1 MTVSTEVDHNDYTGN
16 GVTTSFPYTFRI
28 FHKSDLVVQVVDL
41 NENITELI
49 LDTDY
54 TVTGAG
60 GYSGGNVILMAAL
73 ANGYQIS
80 ISRELPVTQET
91 DLRNQG
97 KFFAEVHEDAFDKL
111 TMLIQQVR
119 SWLNLA
125 LRKPSFVANYY
136 DALNNYIR
144 NMKDPRD
151 PQDAATKNYVDSL
164 ASGNYSRT
172 LRTPESIHQLP
183 GIEQR
188 KNKLVAMDDSGN
200 PIMVLPE
207 SGSASDVMIELAKP
221 TGASLINTKDGENL
235 QLKIDKIP
243 PIYAEEFGDLTGF
256 DVTDILQNAIDT
268 AAAQCRELRVMTPL
282 INVEQISLPS
292 NSILNLGACT
302 VRQISGAN
310 KPLVRNS
317 LFGYEDKV
325 HTNTNIHIIDGVLDF
340 NGANQ
345 EDTQSSGEI
354 NVGCA
359 FFGVKGLHFSGS
371 TRFINSRRYNF
382 FAANCANITFDNPV
396 VENDPSIPSFN
407 KDGLHFCGKIY
418 GLSINRLY
426 VYNPEDDALALNA
439 DDVDHGGEWSRENI
453 TGPIENVYVSS
464 VNVEGPA
471 SHNGVRILSASASTT
486 ISNVKIC
493 EITGVVDNYFLN
505 IEPYN
510 LGTSSAYHNI
520 DIGIIGGTYAVRTNA
535 TFTHGMVNIY
545 TMKSNVSVVNDIRIA
560 KIFRDQIVG
569 DGQDRDT
576 VRLGIERTTISIGSI
591 IEQNCANE
599 AMVNVTEIGP
609 SSSLVIDNAFK
620 TSTRTLTP
628 GIYGSIV
635 QIKNVNSNELELL
648 KIGYNSC
655 DHLRHLV
662 LSTSAK
668 IRCLDLFSDGS
679 ADNVPVY
686 LVDSQVSSLLWKSN
700 DRESYQFSSRRYAL
714 TGSGAG
720 SLVGVERPPITG
732 GSTTERPI
740 NAIIGDSFYDTTTNS
755 RVNWNGS
762 AWV

>member
-1 MTVSTEVDHNDYTGN
+1 MTTYNTGN
-16 GVTTSFPYTFRI
+16 PLGSSAAKDLYDNAQNLDHLSNDQVNEKWPDRFAKERLTWYGIERMALRAISGYGYITMDSFQGGANLTLPNQVLRDQSDGEYYRWDGSFPKNVPSGSTP
-28 FHKSDLVVQVVDL
+28 
-41 NENITELI
+41 
-49 LDTDY
+49 DT
-54 TVTGAG
+54 TGGVGVGAWLSVG
-60 GYSGGNVILMAAL
+60 
-73 ANGYQIS
+73 
-80 ISRELPVTQET
+80 
-91 DLRNQG
+91 
-97 KFFAEVHEDAFDKL
+97 DA
-111 TMLIQQVR
+111 
-119 SWLNLA
+119 
-125 LRKPSFVANYY
+125 
-136 DALNNYIR
+136 
-144 NMKDPRD
+144 
-151 PQDAATKNYVDSL
+151 
-164 ASGNYSRT
+164 T
-172 LRTPESIHQLP
+172 LR
-183 GIEQR
+183 G
-188 KNKLVAMDDSGN
+188 
-200 PIMVLPE
+200 
-207 SGSASDVMIELAKP
+207 ELSS
-221 TGASLINTKDGENL
+221 TNGASLVLTSDGSTV
-235 QLKIDKIP
+235 QGKIDIIP
-243 PIYAEEFGDLTGF
+243 PLYAEEFGDLTGL
-256 DVTDILQNAIDT
+256 DVTETFQNAIN
-268 AAAQCRELRVMTPL
+268 AASAQCRELRVMTPL

-292 NSILNLGACT
+292 NLILNLGACT

-310 KPLVRNS
+310 IPLVRNS
-317 LFGYEDKV
+317 LFGYDDKV
-325 HTNTNIHIIDGVLDF
+325 HTNTNIHIIDGILDF

-345 EDTQSSGEI
+345 ADTQSSGEI

-359 FFGVKGLHFSGS
+359 FFGVKGLRFSGS

-396 VENDPSIPSFN
+396 IENNPSIPSFN

-439 DDVDHGGEWSRENI
+439 DDIDHGGEWSRENI

-464 VNVEGPA
+464 INVEGPA
-471 SHNGVRILSASASTT
+471 SHNGVRMLSASASTT

-505 IEPYN
+505 VEPYN
-510 LGTSSAYHNI
+510 LGASSAYHNI
-520 DIGIIGGTYAVRTNA
+520 DIGIIGGIYAVRTNA
-535 TFTHGMVNIY
+535 EFTHGMVNIY
-545 TMKSNVSVVNDIRIA
+545 TMKSNVGVVNDIRIG
-560 KIFRDQIVG
+560 KIFRDQTIG

-576 VRLGIERTTISIGSI
+576 VRLGIERTTINIGSI

-599 AMVNVTEIGP
+599 AMVNVTEIGV
-609 SSSLVIDNAFK
+609 SSSLIIDNAFK
-620 TSTRTLTP
+620 ASTRALTP

-714 TGSGAG
+714 TGSGSG